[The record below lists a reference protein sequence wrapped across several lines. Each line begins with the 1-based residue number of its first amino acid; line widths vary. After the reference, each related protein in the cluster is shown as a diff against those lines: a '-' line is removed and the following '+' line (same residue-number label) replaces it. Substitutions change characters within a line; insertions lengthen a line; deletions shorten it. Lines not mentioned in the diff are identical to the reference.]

1 MKFHIASASVYTRR
15 NKSKW
20 SHTVSGIIRGR
31 YIKIQITQ
39 DVLLTASGE
48 VSLRFIDELLVTVF
62 RSKSSFTHECLHNV
76 IKNSKTKTM
85 GTTSL
90 IQ

>member
-1 MKFHIASASVYTRR
+1 MPAFIQEGTSQNGVTRL
-15 NKSKW
+15 
-20 SHTVSGIIRGR
+20 VELSGADII
-31 YIKIQITQ
+31 IKIQITQ

>member
-1 MKFHIASASVYTRR
+1 VPAFIQEGTSQNGVTRL
-15 NKSKW
+15 
-20 SHTVSGIIRGR
+20 VELSGADII
-31 YIKIQITQ
+31 IKIQITQ